1 MKTLPTLGML
11 LLVVAGSAQYVVVQ
25 QTVTTTTTT
34 TYPGNVQTN
43 FFQPNS
49 LPFTTVTYNTIPPGY
64 YSDAW
69 GNYIPVYEQNHPSMC
84 QPVTQAQLHPVV
96 RPAFTNATD
105 FGFMLKEISRQH
117 FDSNRLQVAKQ
128 VISTNQLTS
137 AQITDIMRLFSFE
150 SSRLEIAKFAYN
162 YVVDPQRYFMVNN
175 AFSFSSSVDDLNRF
189 IGQMW

>member
-1 MKTLPTLGML
+1 MKNLATLGML

-34 TYPGNVQTN
+34 SYPGHVQTH
-43 FFQPNS
+43 FFQPNN

-64 YSDAW
+64 YTDAW
-69 GNYIPVYEQNHPSMC
+69 GNYIPVQEQNHPSMC

-96 RPAFTNATD
+96 CPSLTSASD
-105 FGFMLKEISRQH
+105 FGFMLQEISRQH
-117 FDSNRLQVAKQ
+117 FDSSRLQVAKQ
-128 VISTNQLTS
+128 VISTNRLTS

-150 SSRLEIAKFAYN
+150 SSRLDIAKFAYN

-175 AFSFSSSVDDLNRF
+175 AFSFSSSVDDLNRY

>member
-1 MKTLPTLGML
+1 MKTLSTLGML

-49 LPFTTVTYNTIPPGY
+49 LPFTTVSYNAIPPGY
-64 YSDAW
+64 YTDAW

-84 QPVTQAQLHPVV
+84 QPVTQAQLQPVV
-96 RPAFTNATD
+96 RPVFTNATD
-105 FGFMLKEISRQH
+105 FGFMLQEISSQH

-137 AQITDIMRLFSFE
+137 AQITDIVRLFSFE
-150 SSRLEIAKFAYN
+150 SSRLEIAKFAYH

>member
-1 MKTLPTLGML
+1 ML
-11 LLVVAGSAQYVVVQ
+11 Q
-25 QTVTTTTTT
+25 
-34 TYPGNVQTN
+34 
-43 FFQPNS
+43 
-49 LPFTTVTYNTIPPGY
+49 
-64 YSDAW
+64 
-69 GNYIPVYEQNHPSMC
+69 
-84 QPVTQAQLHPVV
+84 
-96 RPAFTNATD
+96 
-105 FGFMLKEISRQH
+105 EISRQN
-117 FDSNRLQVAKQ
+117 FDSNRLQIAKQ

>member
-1 MKTLPTLGML
+1 MKNLTTLGML

-34 TYPGNVQTN
+34 YPGNVQPN

-64 YSDAW
+64 YTDAW
-69 GNYIPVYEQNHPSMC
+69 GNYIPVCEQNHPSMC
-84 QPVTQAQLHPVV
+84 QPVTQAQLHPTP
-96 RPAFTNATD
+96 RPGCSNASD
-105 FGFMLKEISRQH
+105 FGFILQEISRQH
-117 FDSNRLQVAKQ
+117 FDSSRLQVAKQ
-128 VISTNQLTS
+128 VISTNRLTS
-137 AQITDIMRLFSFE
+137 AQITDVMRLFSFE
-150 SSRLEIAKFAYN
+150 SSRLEIAKFAYS

-189 IGQMW
+189 IGQIW